1 MEENQRMVELGKQ
14 AAKESNLVVL
24 VPKQIMEDWEKELR
38 EKLNKELEDDILYE
52 IRDTSGFFYLATGKQ
67 GMIQWEVELM
77 RHIKK
82 LVKDN

>member
-38 EKLNKELEDDILYE
+38 EKLDKELEDGILYE
-52 IRDTSGFFYLATGKQ
+52 IRDTSGFYYLATESK
-67 GMIQWEVELM
+67 E
-77 RHIKK
+77 
-82 LVKDN
+82 

>member
-38 EKLNKELEDDILYE
+38 EKLDKEIPDGLYE
-52 IRDTSGFFYLATGKQ
+52 IGEPGDRFFMITGK
-67 GMIQWEVELM
+67 GGKINFEVDL
-77 RHIKK
+77 
-82 LVKDN
+82 